1 MGFDSIKK
9 RTAEDTAEF
18 FRILKENRY
27 KMYIQNINQFKNVI
41 NNEDCDGIREFYGNE
56 PNSYFE
62 RVLELLNEPIDR
74 GGVWLVWFLILF
86 IVLFGTKQ

>member
-1 MGFDSIKK
+1 MGFNSIKK

-27 KMYIQNINQFKNVI
+27 KMYIQNINQFRNVI
-41 NNEDCDGIREFYGNE
+41 NKEDCDGIREFYGNE

-74 GGVWLVWFLILF
+74 GDV
-86 IVLFGTKQ
+86 